1 VWNLLILTAVFTWLQ
16 KTVEEQIR
24 VIQPRRGWTA
34 LDFPCGDGW
43 LSALLQETGASVHA
57 FDLFPERSR
66 AKGVRAGFADMAQS
80 IPLADESVDWAFCS
94 EGIEHIPDQ
103 LHLLREFN
111 RVLKPGGELLI
122 TTPSIS
128 HLRARVSGLFLESE
142 YWKRM
147 PPTELDSIW
156 FAESDSENIYYGHLF
171 LLGVH
176 RLQTLAS
183 LCGFEVKRRIANRLS
198 NTSLLLAPIWPI
210 LALVTLLSY
219 RSYRGKLLHLPPDL
233 VRRVLW
239 RHLRLNLSWQTLF
252 HKHIIWV
259 LRKTDSVA
267 NRERELRELF
277 QLGNPLVAPHTPAS
291 QK

>member
-1 VWNLLILTAVFTWLQ
+1 MFTWLR
-16 KTVEEQIR
+16 KIVAEQIR
-24 VIQPRRGWTA
+24 AIPSPPGEQWTA
-34 LDFPCGDGW
+34 LDFPSGDGW
-43 LSALLQETGASVHA
+43 LSARLQERGILVHA

-66 AKGVRAGFADMAQS
+66 ANDVRAGFADMAQS
-80 IPLADESVDWAFCS
+80 IPLADESVDLAFCA

-103 LHLLREFN
+103 MHLLREFN
-111 RVLKPGGELLI
+111 RVLKPGGELLL

-128 HLRARVSGLFLESE
+128 HLRARVSGLFLESD
-142 YWKRM
+142 YWRRM

-156 FAESDSENIYYGHLF
+156 FAENDSENIYYGHLF

-176 RLQTLAS
+176 RLQTMAS

-198 NTSLLLAPIWPI
+198 NTSLLLAPIWPM
-210 LALVTLLSY
+210 LALITLLSY
-219 RSYRGKLLHLPPDL
+219 RSYRGKLRHLPPGL
-233 VRRVLW
+233 VRSVLW

-267 NRERELRELF
+267 SRARKLREIS
-277 QLGNPLVAPHTPAS
+277 QMGKPLVAPHTPAS

>member
-1 VWNLLILTAVFTWLQ
+1 
-16 KTVEEQIR
+16 
-24 VIQPRRGWTA
+24 
-34 LDFPCGDGW
+34 LDFPSGDGW
-43 LSALLQETGASVHA
+43 LSARLQEQGILVRA

-66 AKGVRAGFADMAQS
+66 ANGVQAGFADMAQS
-80 IPLADESVDWAFCS
+80 IPLADESVDLAFCA

-103 LHLLREFN
+103 MRLLREFN
-111 RVLKPGGELLI
+111 RVLKPGGELLL

-142 YWKRM
+142 YWRRM

-156 FAESDSENIYYGHLF
+156 FAETDSENVYYGHLF

-176 RLQTLAS
+176 RLQTMAS

-198 NTSLLLAPIWPI
+198 NTSLLLAPLWPI

-219 RSYRGKLLHLPPDL
+219 RSYSRKLRHLPPGL
-233 VRRVLW
+233 VRSVLW

-267 NRERELRELF
+267 NRQRELREIS
-277 QLGNPLVAPHTPAS
+277 QTGNPLVAPHTPAS